1 MAEVRL
7 ENGYSPVANSLLE
20 AIYRC
25 DFTATEY
32 RVLFAIIRYTYGYSR
47 KNAELSVSFL
57 SGVTQ
62 APKRSVERALAGLIG
77 SGVVSSVPGGSR
89 KDSKLLGVNKNYSE
103 WVKKGLLKE
112 CSNGVET
119 VSKTQTTDKIDGSYE
134 KTTTVKN
141 DGGLQ
146 TTTDSGDGRT
156 TDSGDGHIKQVKQIL
171 TTTITTTLPPYNP
184 PTGEKTEKTALPN
197 VENFSGPYIGADQW
211 DSEILTDKLSGLTFN
226 RQKWNELEEALGTQ
240 RLLDYYDRLRDGY
253 LYKGWKFKTDILNI
267 IERWYRKDSEND

>member
-20 AIYRC
+20 AICRC

-47 KNAELSVSFL
+47 KCAELSASFL
-57 SGVTQ
+57 SGVTK

-103 WVKKGLLKE
+103 WVNKGMSKE
-112 CSNGVET
+112 CSNSVEA
-119 VSKTQTTDKIDGSYE
+119 VLKTQTTDKNDGGYK
-134 KTTTVKN
+134 KTTTDKN

-146 TTTDSGDGRT
+146 TTTGSGDGRT

-171 TTTITTTLPPYNP
+171 TTITTTLPPYNP
-184 PTGEKTEKTALPN
+184 PTGEKTEKAALPN
-197 VENFSGPYIGADQW
+197 VENFSGPYIEADQW
-211 DSEILTDKLSGLTFN
+211 GNEILVDKLSGLTFN
-226 RQKWNELEEALGTQ
+226 RQRWNELEEALGTQ

-253 LYKGWKFKTDILNI
+253 LHKGWTFKTDILNI

>member
-62 APKRSVERALAGLIG
+62 TPKRSVERALAGLIG

-112 CSNGVET
+112 CSNGVEI
-119 VSKTQTTDKIDGSYE
+119 VSKTQITDKNDGSYKKTTTDKNDGS
-134 KTTTVKN
+134 
-141 DGGLQ
+141 LQ

-171 TTTITTTLPPYNP
+171 TTITTTSPPYNP
-184 PTGEKTEKTALPN
+184 PTGEKTEKNALPG
-197 VENFSGPYIGADQW
+197 VENFSGPYLGIDQW

-226 RQKWNELEEALGTQ
+226 RKKWNELEEALGTQ

-253 LYKGWKFKTDILNI
+253 LHKGWKFKTDILNI